1 MAHFKERTESLLIEA
16 DAAATAADMERDGLP
31 DSPAL
36 IIQGESMTPSK
47 WMLSV
52 EREVVLGPFSEAFV
66 EGLAALFA
74 TYYNLN
80 LAYQDDAACTLEFI
94 QRGLV
99 GINPE
104 TGSKVAAGKRDKKMH
119 GMNPHLS
126 SQGQPGAQSQVPKRK
141 SQILIRNSFIHS
153 SSTAYPNYLG
163 WTKTYVREE
172 KATKEAKQKCWLT
185 LGHGALSS
193 MWQGA
198 GPFLPAK
205 GFSPNPTQ
213 FPFQTNWG
221 GE

>member
-16 DAAATAADMERDGLP
+16 DAAATAADMEREGLP

-119 GMNPHLS
+119 GMNPHVCTLL
-126 SQGQPGAQSQVPKRK
+126 RK
-141 SQILIRNSFIHS
+141 LMDF
-153 SSTAYPNYLG
+153 
-163 WTKTYVREE
+163 E
-172 KATKEAKQKCWLT
+172 WLVI
-185 LGHGALSS
+185 
-193 MWQGA
+193 
-198 GPFLPAK
+198 
-205 GFSPNPTQ
+205 
-213 FPFQTNWG
+213 
-221 GE
+221 

>member
-1 MAHFKERTESLLIEA
+1 MKRLKNVSMDFLLLVLRQKMTSSMSKKTTSWSSSGLYNA
-16 DAAATAADMERDGLP
+16 ANYCMHGKMKAAATAADMEREGLP

-119 GMNPHLS
+119 GMNPHVCTLL
-126 SQGQPGAQSQVPKRK
+126 RK
-141 SQILIRNSFIHS
+141 LMDF
-153 SSTAYPNYLG
+153 
-163 WTKTYVREE
+163 E
-172 KATKEAKQKCWLT
+172 WLVI
-185 LGHGALSS
+185 
-193 MWQGA
+193 
-198 GPFLPAK
+198 
-205 GFSPNPTQ
+205 
-213 FPFQTNWG
+213 
-221 GE
+221 